1 MQKYY
6 TLEKGCRQGEYSGAR
21 RTDYFQKK
29 KIKIR
34 IILDK
39 RQKLCY
45 ANRNNKANTHRQNKI
60 NFKIKEITLCL

>member
-6 TLEKGCRQGEYSGAR
+6 TLEKDAVKANIPECGGQTTSR
-21 RTDYFQKK
+21 KM

-39 RQKLCY
+39 KQKLCY
-45 ANRNNKANTHRQNKI
+45 ANHNNKANTHRQNKI